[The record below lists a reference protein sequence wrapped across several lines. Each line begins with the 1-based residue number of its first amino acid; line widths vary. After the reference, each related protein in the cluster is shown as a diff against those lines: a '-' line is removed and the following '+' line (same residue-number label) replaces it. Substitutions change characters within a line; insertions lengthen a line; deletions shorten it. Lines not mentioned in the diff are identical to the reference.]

1 MSLLPCI
8 HNYFVSYAAA
18 AAAAASELG
27 NHEEE
32 ERTTGLDA
40 NNKRK

>member
-8 HNYFVSYAAA
+8 HNYFVSYAA